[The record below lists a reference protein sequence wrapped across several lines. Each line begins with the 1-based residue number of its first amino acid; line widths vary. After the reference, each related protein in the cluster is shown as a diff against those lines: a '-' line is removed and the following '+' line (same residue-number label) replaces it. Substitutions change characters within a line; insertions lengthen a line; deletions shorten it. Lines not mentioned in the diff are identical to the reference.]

1 MHCVERHKQ
10 QTMFEYYWKNER
22 TQIMAEK
29 EEKGEFLWHLRKCCA
44 LSEKIVSACDLLIWK
59 KAATLKLPAGL
70 QTPVLLCIL

>member
-1 MHCVERHKQ
+1 
-10 QTMFEYYWKNER
+10 
-22 TQIMAEK
+22 MAEK